1 MSVFANAVACLLSLI
16 FVAFLWKMKGML
28 RITLVMFL
36 IVMTSGLYTAF
47 AGNLAI
53 STLENYPYRM
63 RALTLCVFTTGLRE
77 NRRRFMVLAQTFWL
91 WVELVGNVSLF
102 QAGAEAPWIRL
113 AAIAEIALGCCFMA
127 RISREIEFGL
137 IVLWM
142 AVWMFF

>member
-1 MSVFANAVACLLSLI
+1 MFANAVACLLCLI
-16 FVAFLWKMKGML
+16 FAAVLWKMKGMF

-36 IVMTSGLYTAF
+36 IVMTSCLYTAF

-53 STLENYPYRM
+53 STLENYPFRM
-63 RALTLCVFTTGLRE
+63 LALTLCVFTTGLRE

-91 WVELVGNVSLF
+91 WVELVGNVSLY
-102 QAGAEAPWIRL
+102 QTGAEAPWIRL

-127 RISREIEFGL
+127 RIPREIEFGL

>member
-1 MSVFANAVACLLSLI
+1 MSMFANAVACLLCLI
-16 FVAFLWKMKGML
+16 FAAILWKMKGML

-63 RALTLCVFTTGLRE
+63 LALTLCVFTTGLRE

-91 WVELVGNVSLF
+91 WVELVGNVSLY

-142 AVWMFF
+142 AIWMFF

>member
-1 MSVFANAVACLLSLI
+1 MSMFANAVACLLCLI
-16 FVAFLWKMKGML
+16 FAAFLWKIKGMF
-28 RITLVMFL
+28 RITLVMFF
-36 IVMTSGLYTAF
+36 IVMTSCLYTAF

-53 STLENYPYRM
+53 PTLENYPFRM
-63 RALTLCVFTTGLRE
+63 VALTFCVFTTGLRD

-91 WVELVGNVSLF
+91 WMELLGIISLY
-102 QAGAEAPWIRL
+102 QAGEEAPWIRL

-142 AVWMFF
+142 AIWMFF

>member
-1 MSVFANAVACLLSLI
+1 MSMFANAVACLLCLV
-16 FVAFLWKMKGML
+16 FAAFLWKIKGMF

-36 IVMTSGLYTAF
+36 IVMTSCLYTAF
-47 AGNLAI
+47 VGNFGDPI
-53 STLENYPYRM
+53 LENYPFRM
-63 RALTLCVFTTGLRE
+63 VALALCVFTTGLRE

-91 WVELVGNVSLF
+91 WVELVGNASLY
-102 QAGAEAPWIRL
+102 QMGAEAPWIRL
-113 AAIAEIALGCCFMA
+113 AAIAGIALGCSFMV